1 MSPLEDRDRAI
12 VNALQGGFPITDEP
26 FAEAGRELGMDGA
39 EVIERIAR
47 MMEDG
52 ILNRFGPIY
61 NAEKLG
67 GAVTLAAI
75 AVPEADFEA
84 VAETVNAFPEVAHNY
99 ARDHD
104 FNMWFVVSTDD
115 AGRIAGVI
123 AEIERATGLE
133 VHEMPKIEEFH
144 VGLRFE
150 A

>member
-47 MMEDG
+47 MVEDG

-75 AVPEADFEA
+75 AVPEADFET